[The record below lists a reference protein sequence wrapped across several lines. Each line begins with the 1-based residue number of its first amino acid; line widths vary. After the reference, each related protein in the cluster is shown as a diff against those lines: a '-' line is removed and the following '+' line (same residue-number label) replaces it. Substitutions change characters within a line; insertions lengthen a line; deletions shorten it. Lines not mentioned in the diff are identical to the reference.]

1 MDLFGYFQPEWSTE
15 LFLSYSPCAD
25 LPENIYVEEVWSGG
39 NISRTISLVNVWNFS
54 NVGHRV
60 DLHSYL
66 IFKTMVAIAIFAK
79 GTSVRSYN
87 ALTFSPRI

>member
-1 MDLFGYFQPEWSTE
+1 MEATFPVPYHLLKRLEFQLCWSQ
-15 LFLSYSPCAD
+15 
-25 LPENIYVEEVWSGG
+25 
-39 NISRTISLVNVWNFS
+39 SRLA
-54 NVGHRV
+54 
-60 DLHSYL
+60 LSYL